1 MKKTIIACMACIA
14 AVLLFSCSGLSKK
27 DSPKDV
33 VEKYSQALIE
43 QDWKAAFD
51 LVYFKGTPEEAE
63 KTRQQ
68 WIGLCEEKAKNMPND
83 KIVTAVEV
91 IDEQINE
98 EAGTAVVTANITY
111 GNGNTKEEKTDLIRT
126 DDGQWLLDMKK

>member
-14 AVLLFSCSGLSKK
+14 AILLFSCSGLGKS

-33 VEKYSQALIE
+33 VEKYSQALIK

-63 KTRQQ
+63 MTRQQ
-68 WIGLCEEKAKNMPND
+68 WISLCEEKAKNMPND
-83 KIVTAVEV
+83 KVVTAVDIV
-91 IDEQINE
+91 DEQINE

>member
-27 DSPKDV
+27 DSPKYV
-33 VEKYSQALIE
+33 VEKYSQALIK

-91 IDEQINE
+91 TDEQINE